1 MKIFCILPFIFSA
14 VFAISLKDSGICLMQ
29 EESSVAR
36 WYKNLP
42 DFWPNRDIIELHGLA
57 AIRELHS

>member
-29 EESSVAR
+29 EESSVVR

-42 DFWPNRDIIELHGLA
+42 DFWPNRDIIELHG
-57 AIRELHS
+57 